1 MRNPKTMKNIAEDT
15 AVIKKIIVWTN
26 ERDDVLAHHHRHWL
40 LSEPTAWKDL
50 LQMMSQRLFTP
61 IIASRNLSCGKQEAW
76 EAIRVET
83 GCKNVYLVVLLPVR
97 HPHSRL

>member
-1 MRNPKTMKNIAEDT
+1 MKNIAEDT

-26 ERDDVLAHHHRHWL
+26 ERDDVVAHHHRHWL

-50 LQMMSQRLFTP
+50 ANDVAATFHANYCQSATCP
-61 IIASRNLSCGKQEAW
+61 AVASRKPGQ
-76 EAIRVET
+76 AIRVET
-83 GCKNVYLVVLLPVR
+83 GCKNVYLGRLWPVR